1 MNILNGKSTG
11 RRLVMI
17 AVNGNR
23 QSSEKIHTNNPKT
36 ETHHHTLTFGL
47 LKLIRS
53 WSVPSQ

>member
-23 QSSEKIHTNNPKT
+23 QSSEKIHTDNP
-36 ETHHHTLTFGL
+36 LNFGL